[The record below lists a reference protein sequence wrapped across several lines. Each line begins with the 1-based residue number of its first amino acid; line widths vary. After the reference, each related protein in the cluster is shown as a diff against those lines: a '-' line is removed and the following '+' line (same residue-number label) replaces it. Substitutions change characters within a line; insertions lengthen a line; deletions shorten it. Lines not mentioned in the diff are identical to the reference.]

1 MLKLSGITKS
11 YRAGDQTVSALKNV
25 SIEFR
30 KSEFVSILGPSGCGK
45 TTILNVIG
53 GLDRYDSGVLYI
65 NKKPTKAFT
74 DKDWDDYRNTTV
86 GFVFQ
91 SYNLISH
98 QTALSNVELA
108 LTLSGV
114 SKQEGKKRAIAAL
127 ERVGLADQIHKKPNQ
142 MSGGQMQR
150 VAIARALVNDP
161 EILLADEP
169 TGALDSETSVQI
181 MEILKEISKEK
192 LVIMVTH
199 NPELAEQYSTRTV
212 NLLDGEIVNDS
223 MPYVTEEEAAVSVK
237 KQRRERRRDKKAR
250 KKRSMSMLT
259 AFSLSLNNLLTKK
272 TRTVLTSFA
281 GSIGIIG
288 IALIM
293 SLSHGIQLYIDRVQA
308 DALSSYPLTIESESV
323 DISGLIE
330 SSAGADDKTSTHPR
344 DKIYSNSVMLDLV
357 NTMVSQV
364 KVNNLREFKS
374 FVENDDEINQH
385 ALAIHYAYDINLNIY
400 SSDTENGAVQLN
412 PSKLFEKMY
421 GSEMP
426 SNMYTK
432 QFDVWREMLS
442 DRQLLDSQYD
452 VIAGEWPKEFNEI
465 VLVVD
470 KNNEINDFSL
480 FSLGLKDPAEVDRIF
495 NAVKN
500 NESFEN
506 KAVSFSYDD
515 ILNTTFKLVLP
526 TQYYSFDLKS
536 GLWID
541 NRENALHLKS
551 IVDNGVD
558 IKISGIIRPSEAATS
573 TFMSPGTVGYT
584 QKLTEYVIN
593 SVNEAE
599 IVKQQKV
606 NSAVNVLTGFN
617 FVSDDTPLTI
627 EQVKA
632 YISTLPA
639 NQQEQMNAYIANMP
653 QEEVIKTFSS
663 QMKKQSNNATYED
676 NLKAFGVA
684 ELDTPSAISIYAK
697 SFDEKEAIADVIDRY
712 NDNVTLQGREE
723 LVINYTDYFAV
734 FMSSVST
741 IIDVISYVLIAFVS
755 ISLVVSS
762 IMIGIITYISV
773 LERTK
778 EIGILRSIGASKKD
792 ISRVFN
798 AETVIVGFVAGAIG
812 IGLTVLLNIPVTM
825 IIQSLADITAT
836 SKLPTSGA
844 IILVV
849 ISVALTLIAGL
860 IPSKIAAK
868 KDPVVALRTE

>member
-1 MLKLSGITKS
+1 MLKLKGITKS
-11 YRAGDQTVSALKNV
+11 YRAGDQTVLALKNV

-30 KSEFVSILGPSGCGK
+30 KNEFVSILGPSGCGK

-53 GLDRYDSGVLYI
+53 GLDRYDSGILYI
-65 NKKPTKAFT
+65 NKKSTRKFT

-114 SKQEGKKRAIAAL
+114 SKQERKKRAIAAL
-127 ERVGLADQIHKKPNQ
+127 ESVGLADQIHKKPNQ

-161 EILLADEP
+161 DILLADEP

-199 NPELAEQYSTRTV
+199 NPELAQEYSTRTV
-212 NLLDGEIVNDS
+212 KLLDGEIVDDS
-223 MPYVTEEEAAVSVK
+223 MPYVTEEILDTNVQ
-237 KQRRERRRDKKAR
+237 KQNKESRKDKKAR
-250 KKRSMSMLT
+250 KKRSMGMLT

-272 TRTVLTSFA
+272 TRTILTSFA

-293 SLSHGIQLYIDRVQA
+293 SLSNGIQLYIDRVQA
-308 DALSSYPLTIESESV
+308 DALSSYPLTIESETV

-330 SSAGADDKTSTHPR
+330 SSVGDSDKTDDHPR
-344 DKIYSNSVMLDLV
+344 DKIYSDSVMLDLI

-364 KVNNLREFKS
+364 KVNNLQEFKK
-374 FVENDDEINQH
+374 FIENDAEINEH
-385 ALAIHYAYDINLNIY
+385 ASSIHYAYDINLNIY
-400 SSDTENGAVQLN
+400 SSDTTNGAVQLN
-412 PSKLFEKMY
+412 PSRMFEKIY
-421 GSEMP
+421 GEGMQ
-426 SNMYTK
+426 SNVHTN

-442 DRQLLDSQYD
+442 DKQLLDSQYD
-452 VIAGEWPKEFNEI
+452 VIAGQWPKEFNEI

-470 KNNEINDFSL
+470 ENNEVNDFSL
-480 FSLGLKDPAEVDRIF
+480 FSLGLKDPADVDKIF

-500 NESFEN
+500 NEPFEN
-506 KAVSFSYDD
+506 EAVSFTYDD

-526 TQYYSFDLKS
+526 TEYYSFDSKS

-541 NRENALHLKS
+541 NTENAIHLKS
-551 IVDNGVD
+551 IVDKGID
-558 IKISGIIRPSEAATS
+558 IKISGIIRPSEDATS
-573 TFMSPGTVGYT
+573 TFMNPGTVGYT
-584 QKLTEYVIN
+584 QSLTEYVIN
-593 SVNEAE
+593 AVNESD
-599 IVKQQKV
+599 IVKQQKA
-606 NSAVNVLTGFN
+606 NSQVNVLTGFN
-617 FVSDDTPLTI
+617 FVNDDAQVTI

-632 YISTLPA
+632 YVSTLPA
-639 NQQEQMNAYIANMP
+639 SQQEQINAYMSNMS
-653 QEEVIKTFSS
+653 QEQIIQTFTSQIK
-663 QMKKQSNNATYED
+663 QQNNNATYED

-684 ELDTPSAISIYAK
+684 ELDTPAAINIYAK
-697 SFDEKEAIADVIDRY
+697 SFNEKEKIADIIDNY
-712 NDNVTLQGREE
+712 NKRVTKQGKDE

-812 IGLTVLLNIPVTM
+812 IGLTMLLNIPVTM

-836 SKLPTSGA
+836 SKLPTGGA

-849 ISVALTLIAGL
+849 ISVVLTLIAGL
-860 IPSKIAAK
+860 IP
-868 KDPVVALRTE
+868 